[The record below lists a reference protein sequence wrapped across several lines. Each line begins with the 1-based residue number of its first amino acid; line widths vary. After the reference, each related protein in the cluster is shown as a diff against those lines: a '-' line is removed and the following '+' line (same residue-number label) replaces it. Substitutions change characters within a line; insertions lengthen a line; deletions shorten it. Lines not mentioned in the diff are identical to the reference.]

1 MFKYLEIDSTYRNR
15 KEFPNPTR
23 FDVITAQNG
32 TQFISSSSVSPISL
46 ASPIITYV
54 PISIDNIVLAGAGL
68 VQPSEADSPTTFIVR
83 FPISLNVDKTTDYY
97 RGIQMQIDD
106 GPKDLGRHIIQ
117 SWDYLN
123 TVAGFDCFRI
133 DFSPSLDPITNL
145 YSDIDS
151 LAFVSSTDFTLGNVF
166 IPNGSAAYQ
175 TYKGWVVYNETQN
188 LYTPILAYDGNFSLA
203 HTSPQAGWLLTDNI
217 SIRQDIP
224 RETGAFQ
231 AGSTTISVVLDATAN
246 PIANSLLGSF
256 LRITQPGSLNKNQ
269 ICDITSYTGSPTFVA
284 TLNCVLPV
292 PPAVGDTYE
301 ILNFTNDGF
310 VPLNYSGTHT
320 TQEVCYELQL
330 INLTLPNLGIKTGG
344 ILTSYPYLYVDFQNY
359 TTSSGGSTNVIYSNN
374 PNATRRLFRI
384 PVTDH
389 SPPSINSFLKLDKC
403 YMAQIV
409 RITPYNSFKFGLF
422 LPDGRP
428 LEFDINDTTSPTT
441 PNPALQ
447 VSALFSLKKLS

>member
-1 MFKYLEIDSTYRNR
+1 MLKYLEIDSTYRNR

-32 TQFISSSSVSPISL
+32 TQFISSSSISPISL
-46 ASPIITYV
+46 AAPIVTYV
-54 PISIDNIVLAGAGL
+54 PISIDNIVLGGAGL
-68 VQPSEADSPTTFIVR
+68 VEPSEADSPTTFILR
-83 FPISLNVDKTTDYY
+83 FPIGLNVNRTSDYY
-97 RGIQMQIDD
+97 RGIQMQIDA
-106 GPKDLGRHIIQ
+106 GATNLGRHTIQ
-117 SWDYLN
+117 SCEYLN
-123 TVAGFDCFRI
+123 TVAGNDCFRI
-133 DFSPSLDPITNL
+133 DFSPSLDPITNP
-145 YSDIDS
+145 YSTIDS
-151 LAFVSSTDFTLGNVF
+151 LSFISSTDFTLGNVF

-175 TYKGWVVYNETQN
+175 TYKGWYVYNETQN

-203 HTSPQAGWLLTDNI
+203 HTAPQATWLLTDNI
-217 SIRQDIP
+217 SIRQEVP
-224 RETGAFQ
+224 RETGTFQ
-231 AGSTTISVVLDATAN
+231 AGSTNISVVLAATAN
-246 PIANSLLGSF
+246 PTANSLIGSF
-256 LRITQPGSLNKNQ
+256 LRITQSGLNKNQ
-269 ICDITSYTGSPTFVA
+269 ICDITSYAGSPTFVA

-292 PPAVGDTYE
+292 APLAGNTYE
-301 ILNFTNDGF
+301 ILNFSNDGF

-330 INLTLPNLGIKTGG
+330 VNLTVPNVGVKTGG

-384 PVTDH
+384 PVSDH
-389 SPPSINSFLKLDKC
+389 TPPSINSFLKLDKC

-428 LEFDINDTTSPTT
+428 LEFDINDTTPPTA

-447 VSALFSLKKLS
+447 VSALFSLKRLS